1 MHPQLNRQSPWYAS
15 IIIQLGITVKHF
27 AQCFFY
33 VTMYAMLN
41 NWTIVMTSINAMAS
55 ELIELA
61 GTQAKASEVSGVS
74 QANLS
79 KLAANEI
86 GTGVRA
92 DTVEKIKRALTKLRR
107 AKKRAA
113 S

>member
-1 MHPQLNRQSPWYAS
+1 
-15 IIIQLGITVKHF
+15 
-27 AQCFFY
+27 
-33 VTMYAMLN
+33 
-41 NWTIVMTSINAMAS
+41 MTSINAMAS

-61 GTQAKASEVSGVS
+61 GTQAKAAEVSGVS

-86 GTGVRA
+86 GIGVRA
-92 DTVEKIKRALTKLRR
+92 DTVDKIKRALAKLRR
-107 AKKRAA
+107 SKKRAA